1 MEGSCEECGGGKEV
15 WGEGVGGCAEG
26 EKVGVVRACGEEGG
40 DGDLGKDSA
49 CCGTGAAAT
58 WKT

>member
-1 MEGSCEECGGGKEV
+1 M

-26 EKVGVVRACGEEGG
+26 EKVGVVSACGKMGG
-40 DGDLGKDSA
+40 DGDLRKDSE
-49 CCGTGAAAT
+49 CCGIGAVAT